1 MSALP
6 QTYGRPVVLVD
17 IDGTLADVTHRVHHV
32 RGAGKKDWHRF
43 FQAMH
48 QDEPNQVVM
57 DWVKNLAPEYEVIV
71 VSGRPD
77 NYRKVTERW
86 LAEHGIE
93 YSALYMRRAQDRRPD
108 DIVKREI
115 LHKQI
120 GKDRVAFVIDDRAS
134 VCRMWRSE
142 GLRTF
147 QVAEGNF

>member
-6 QTYGRPVVLVD
+6 ITRGRPVVLVD
-17 IDGTLADVTHRVHHV
+17 IDGTLADVTHRIHHV
-32 RGAGKKDWHRF
+32 RGRGKKDWKRF

-48 QDEPNQVVM
+48 KDQPNQVVV
-57 DWVKNLAPEYEVIV
+57 DWVKNLAPDYEVIV

-77 NYRKVTERW
+77 DYREVTERW
-86 LAEHGIE
+86 LAAQGIE
-93 YSALYMRRAQDRRPD
+93 YSVLHMRRTNDRRPD

-115 LHKQI
+115 LHNQI

-134 VCRMWRSE
+134 VCRMWRAE